1 MKNDLLGS
9 IMSGMKI
16 PQSETSE
23 WEGQPRMTDDKKGVA
38 MVGESTMRSVDSSDN
53 SCSGAD
59 KKKAISKKRRL
70 EELISDEELCKK
82 TSGGRGRIENLKKKP
97 ADGSDNSHSGADKK
111 KTISKT
117 SGGRGRIENLKKPVD
132 GSDNSHRGADKKK
145 TISKKRRVEELF
157 SDEELCKKTSGRRGR
172 IENLKKKPAD
182 GSDKTISKKR
192 RVEELLS
199 DEELCKKTS
208 GRRGRIE
215 NLKKSAD
222 SSGNSR
228 YCPLVAL
235 KEMVRKRR
243 RKELFDDEE

>member
-97 ADGSDNSHSGADKK
+97 ADGSD
-111 KTISKT
+111 
-117 SGGRGRIENLKKPVD
+117 
-132 GSDNSHRGADKKK
+132 
-145 TISKKRRVEELF
+145 
-157 SDEELCKKTSGRRGR
+157 
-172 IENLKKKPAD
+172 
-182 GSDKTISKKR
+182 KTISKKR

>member
-1 MKNDLLGS
+1 
-9 IMSGMKI
+9 MSGMKI

-82 TSGGRGRIENLKKKP
+82 TSGGRGRIENLKK
-97 ADGSDNSHSGADKK
+97 
-111 KTISKT
+111 
-117 SGGRGRIENLKKPVD
+117 PVD
-132 GSDNSHRGADKKK
+132 SSDNSHRGADKKK